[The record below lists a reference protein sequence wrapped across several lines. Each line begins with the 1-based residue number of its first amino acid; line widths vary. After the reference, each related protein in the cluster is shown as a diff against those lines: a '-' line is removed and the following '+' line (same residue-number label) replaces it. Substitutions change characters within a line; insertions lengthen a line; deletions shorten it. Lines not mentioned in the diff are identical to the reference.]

1 MDNRMQPGD
10 VVRHFKGKMYEIVC
24 FASDSETL
32 ETMVVYRALYGE
44 KGVWV
49 RPKEMF
55 FSPVDR
61 EKYPDVSQEYRFE
74 KVSVQEECLDPLVA
88 EFLDAST
95 HEERLHILSALHPRI
110 TEQML
115 LTMSIVVGVELKARD
130 VQEQYEELKRCL
142 LTLDKYEIQR

>member
-1 MDNRMQPGD
+1 MPDAVRNVNMDNRMQPGD

-24 FASDSETL
+24 FAKDSETL

-61 EKYPDVSQEYRFE
+61 EKYPDAAQTYRFE
-74 KVSVQEECLDPLVA
+74 KVE
-88 EFLDAST
+88 
-95 HEERLHILSALHPRI
+95 
-110 TEQML
+110 
-115 LTMSIVVGVELKARD
+115 K
-130 VQEQYEELKRCL
+130 
-142 LTLDKYEIQR
+142 